1 MYKQFAPLSRRVP
14 RIGPLFV
21 LLCSEE
27 SLAAMLHSYILLV
40 ISSTIIIRECLLIAL
55 GNDREVT
62 RGLEPFE
69 IGLVLLSIQSLP
81 VKISQRAF
89 KAVCSK
95 ALLDETA

>member
-1 MYKQFAPLSRRVP
+1 
-14 RIGPLFV
+14 
-21 LLCSEE
+21 
-27 SLAAMLHSYILLV
+27 MLHSYILLV